1 MGYRAFK
8 ERRAAVQVALVTA
21 PGITL
26 LLAGL
31 LVLGGTVIG
40 IGALLIVLGLLLWPL
55 LDADG
60 TSD

>member
-8 ERRAAVQVALVTA
+8 ERRATVQIALVTT
-21 PGITL
+21 PGVTL

-31 LVLGGTVIG
+31 IVLGGTVIG

-55 LDADG
+55 LAADG

>member
-8 ERRAAVQVALVTA
+8 QRGAAVQIAVITA

-31 LVLGGTVIG
+31 LALGGTVIA

-60 TSD
+60 ASD